1 MSYLP
6 FNTEQAASE
15 RNMIEAIRRGCDM
28 AVTKYWWTMAN
39 VGEVFY
45 LNVGD
50 MEGLTDEEQLRV
62 ELELPN
68 LSETNNETR

>member
-6 FNTEQAASE
+6 FNTQQAASE

-28 AVTKYWWTMAN
+28 ATTKYWWPRVN
-39 VGEVFY
+39 VGSVFY

-50 MEGLTDEEQLRV
+50 MEGLTDEEKLKA

-68 LSETNNETR
+68 LSALNNENE